1 MVTIIAAYAPTEVA
15 TTERK
20 EEFYSDLLK
29 SIESEPP
36 HNIIIVL
43 GDFNA
48 RIGDDSHKTN
58 PQTIGKNNFHDKT
71 NDNGKR
77 LVSLCK
83 QTNFRQVQYHFP
95 QPSRGQWTWRHPHGS
110 KA

>member
-1 MVTIIAAYAPTEVA
+1 MVTIIAAYAPTELA
-15 TTERK
+15 TTESK

-58 PQTIGKNNFHDKT
+58 QQIIGKNNFHDKT
-71 NDNGKR
+71 S
-77 LVSLCK
+77 LPVS
-83 QTNFRQVQYHFP
+83 TN
-95 QPSRGQWTWRHPHGS
+95 
-110 KA
+110 